1 MIHVFGNF
9 FLCDFSMCNL
19 AMGLGSRLSP
29 WNLGLSSSQAA
40 TCNSSTQQRHASALL
55 NHKKK
60 SQVLKT
66 LKDTETLGLSPC
78 HIPNQQPTTNNHNV
92 SEAPAAKQRK
102 VTSNVRPVWPSKCGV
117 WRPTSSG
124 SSVGPTARGVVSPG
138 SLWLFCLEFI
148 GTSLLGCKP
157 KYPKFWLTLISSG
170 CSENSGPAF
179 LLEFPWGPHA
189 NFLEKVEAPA
199 CISYPIDLFWNGPM
213 GHMASVELAVLQSRS
228 SKWWT
233 WMLAMKSWCRIASSS
248 PAASDRTSNK
258 SSVLLVSDTACHEKK
273 TD

>member
-1 MIHVFGNF
+1 
-9 FLCDFSMCNL
+9 
-19 AMGLGSRLSP
+19 MGLGSRLSP

-138 SLWLFCLEFI
+138 ICGCFAWSWLGQAYWVANPNIPNSDWLWFQVDVVKTVVRLFYWSSHEVLMPTFLKKLKHRLAFPI
-148 GTSLLGCKP
+148 LLT
-157 KYPKFWLTLISSG
+157 FSEMDRWAIWL
-170 CSENSGPAF
+170 P
-179 LLEFPWGPHA
+179 
-189 NFLEKVEAPA
+189 
-199 CISYPIDLFWNGPM
+199 
-213 GHMASVELAVLQSRS
+213 
-228 SKWWT
+228 
-233 WMLAMKSWCRIASSS
+233 
-248 PAASDRTSNK
+248 
-258 SSVLLVSDTACHEKK
+258 
-273 TD
+273 